1 MGQPLSG
8 KAGELLIGASNLLQL
23 TQWQLEYGAAVQVYA
38 ARSGGGA
45 EETVAGTE
53 GGTGTFRT
61 PVRCRPADH
70 KPRRDRRSGLARF
83 AATPRPGPF
92 RRSESCGWVGSTFAP
107 TGTAPFNALTV
118 AFTCHGKWTFPT

>member
-23 TQWQLEYGAAVQVYA
+23 TQWQLDYGAAVQVYA

-53 GGTGTFRT
+53 GGTGTFEVLLDADQPIT
-61 PVRCRPADH
+61 GLIATGDLVSLACRHSATGPLQATGDA
-70 KPRRDRRSGLARF
+70 RIGRFTFGANRD
-83 AATPRPGPF
+83 
-92 RRSESCGWVGSTFAP
+92 
-107 TGTAPFNALTV
+107 GTIQRVTV
-118 AFTCHGKWTFPT
+118 AFTCNGKWTFPT